1 VREIEFMIWA
11 AAFANEFAR
20 ERELY
25 MATPGCK
32 WTIDDIGGFSCS
44 EVADVA
50 LEKFRE
56 AVNGEDGGYLTP
68 IKENWLKGGGYE
80 S

>member
-1 VREIEFMIWA
+1 MKRIETMVWA

-25 MATPGCK
+25 ISTPGCK

-56 AVNGEDGGYLTP
+56 AVNGEDGEYLIP
-68 IKENWLKGGGYE
+68 IKENWFGEG
-80 S
+80 